1 MGAAEAWPP
10 CVEGNHT
17 VYFRGQGRTDF
28 KGVGSYFTGQT
39 RVVVGHTQGCTW
51 LKVLG
56 AESWKLEGTRLC
68 QNWSS
73 VTATNVCA
81 GHGGVWVLAN
91 WTVRGIALCREI
103 HGVAERTQA
112 GGQTWALVP
121 ALTCPALWPGTI
133 NSSASLSLTVSSL
146 MKMTP
151 VLSTNDTI
159 IRTECL
165 SVEKHKML

>member
-1 MGAAEAWPP
+1 MRRTCVRVTEGYGFWPIGPSVDSPSAGRSTVSQKEHEAW
-10 CVEGNHT
+10 
-17 VYFRGQGRTDF
+17 
-28 KGVGSYFTGQT
+28 
-39 RVVVGHTQGCTW
+39 
-51 LKVLG
+51 
-56 AESWKLEGTRLC
+56 
-68 QNWSS
+68 
-73 VTATNVCA
+73 
-81 GHGGVWVLAN
+81 
-91 WTVRGIALCREI
+91 
-103 HGVAERTQA
+103 
-112 GGQTWALVP
+112 GQTWALVP